1 MKAHTTTSNVNNTS
15 VSSRTKQQA
24 YNLEVLPHLE
34 ALNSYALRLTGDRD
48 EANDLT
54 QETCMKAYR
63 FFDRFEEGTNCKAWL
78 FRIMKNSFINR
89 YRQAQKRPESV
100 DFDGIEEFYHS
111 IRPSWQEGNDMQ
123 HEVFSQLLSDEVT
136 SAFEM
141 LPPDFKTVVILSD
154 LEDFTYEE
162 IAEFV
167 DCPVG
172 TVRSR
177 LHRGRR
183 LLRDYLSRYAR
194 TQGVAVAT

>member
-1 MKAHTTTSNVNNTS
+1 MKAHTSTSNNRTTTP
-15 VSSRTKQQA
+15 RTKQQA

-54 QETCMKAYR
+54 QETCLKAYR

-111 IRPSWQEGNDMQ
+111 IRPSWQDGNDMQ
-123 HEVFSQLLSDEVT
+123 REVFGQLLSDEVT
-136 SAFEM
+136 LAFDK

-183 LLRDYLSRYAR
+183 LLRDYLTEYAR
-194 TQGVAVAT
+194 HQGVAVAA